1 MKRREDRPNK
11 QTQVRTMVL
20 MAVCGIVAFV
30 ALGAQLFY
38 IQILNHRDLEARATQ
53 QQLRATTVSASR
65 GTIFDAGG
73 AVMAQSASVENVFI
87 APAAMIHH
95 GDDPVLIA
103 SGLSRILD
111 VEEAMILE
119 RMENTA
125 SHYQTIRTQI
135 DRELADEV
143 RAFIAENELRS
154 VHLEPAVRRYYPR
167 GRTAS
172 HVLGFVGTEGR
183 GMGYGVE
190 GAYDRYLTGTDGRIV
205 RLTTARGID
214 MLRESYE
221 NYYSAQQ
228 GHDVHLTI
236 DAGMQQIMEKHLNQ
250 AVRDFDLQGGAFS
263 IAMNPQTGAILAMAS
278 IGDFNPNSHGRLTDE
293 QMEHL
298 SLAFP
303 DDEDAFWAA
312 VNEELHNSWRNKN
325 IGYTYEPGST
335 FKLIT
340 LAIALEEGIITADST
355 RMFYCRGYMN
365 VRGRTE
371 PLNCWRRTGH
381 GSIDLTHAMQQSCN
395 IATVELALEIGPD
408 LFWEYMV
415 AFGLFE
421 TTGIDLQG
429 EALGQVWSE
438 ESWNYF
444 IRNGNFSSLAAAS
457 FGQTFTVTPIR
468 LATAIA
474 ALSNGGSIVE
484 PFVVDRIVSQ
494 DGTVIRQNE
503 TVVRRQVVS
512 RETSEAVLAIMEATV
527 ADASRGTGRNAAV
540 EGFRV
545 GGKTG
550 TSTDTVLEAAT
561 GEKQYIVS
569 FIAAAPIESPEV
581 VILVSLSAPGPNN
594 STYVSGGQ
602 MAAPVVGRILQ
613 DILPYLGVQQ
623 RFAQGEVR
631 ANTQVPYVRHQSV
644 EEARAN
650 LEAEGFTVRV
660 QGQGD
665 RIMDQLPAG
674 GAVVATGSQVVLYLD
689 RNRTEEQV
697 AVPDVLGLTQQ
708 EAREILEGRGLY
720 VRRSGA
726 TGTHGNVIVY
736 AQSRRPAEVVNRGTV
751 IEITLLDVS
760 PGAMPTVVN

>member
-1 MKRREDRPNK
+1 MRKRTERPNK
-11 QTQVRTMVL
+11 QLLTRMMVL
-20 MAVCGIVAFV
+20 MTLCGVLAF
-30 ALGAQLFY
+30 ALLMGQLFQ
-38 IQILNHRDLEARATQ
+38 IQILNHRELEARATT
-53 QQLRATTVSASR
+53 QQLRATTVTASR
-65 GTIFDAGG
+65 GTIFDATG

-87 APAAMIHH
+87 APAGMIYHRED
-95 GDDPVLIA
+95 GAFIA
-103 SGLSRILD
+103 RELSRILD
-111 VEEAMILE
+111 VEESMILS

-125 SHYQTIRTQI
+125 SHYQTIRTQV

-143 RAFIAENELRS
+143 RAFISEHNIRS

-172 HVLGFVGTEGR
+172 HVLGFVGTDGT

-190 GAYDRYLTGTDGRIV
+190 GRYDSYLMGTDGRIV
-205 RLTTARGID
+205 RLRTAQGVD
-214 MLRESYE
+214 MLRTSYE
-221 NYYSAQQ
+221 NYYSAEP

-236 DAGMQQIMEKHLNQ
+236 DAGMQQIVEKHLNQ
-250 AVRDFDLQGGAFS
+250 AARDFDLQGGGFA

-278 IGDFNPNSHGRLTDE
+278 VNDFNPNSHGRLSDE
-293 QMEHL
+293 RMEQLRQMH
-298 SLAFP
+298 P
-303 DDEDAFWAA
+303 NDDEAMWAA
-312 VNEELHNSWRNKN
+312 VSEELHASWRNKN

-371 PLNCWRRTGH
+371 PLNCWRRQGH
-381 GSIDLTHAMQQSCN
+381 GSIDLTHSMQQSCN
-395 IATVELALEIGPD
+395 IATVELALEIGPE
-408 LFWEYMV
+408 LFFEYLV

-429 EALGQVWSE
+429 EMLGQIWSE

-468 LATAIA
+468 LVTAIS
-474 ALSNGGSIVE
+474 ALSNGGYIVE
-484 PFVVDRIVSQ
+484 PFVVDRIVAS
-494 DGTVIRQNE
+494 DGTVVSQNE
-503 TVVRRQVVS
+503 TVVRRQVIS

-550 TSTDTVLEAAT
+550 TSTDTVLEALT
-561 GEKQYIVS
+561 GEKEYIVS
-569 FIAAAPIESPEV
+569 FIAAAPIDNPEV
-581 VILVSLSAPGPNN
+581 VILVALQSPGPNN
-594 STYVSGGQ
+594 ATYVSGGQ
-602 MAAPVVGRILQ
+602 MAAPVVGRILH
-613 DILPYLGVQQ
+613 DILPYLGFQQ
-623 RFAQGEVR
+623 RFIDGQER
-631 ANTQVPYVRHQSV
+631 TNTQVPYVRHQSL
-644 EEARAN
+644 EDARAS

-660 QGQGD
+660 QGTGE
-665 RIMDQLPAG
+665 RVLDQLPAG
-674 GAVVATGSQVVLYLD
+674 GAIVTTGSQVVLYLD
-689 RNRTEEQV
+689 RTHVEEQV
-697 AVPDVLGLTQQ
+697 AVPDVLGLRHD
-708 EAREILEGRGLY
+708 EARRILEERGLY

-726 TGTHGNVIVY
+726 TATHGNVIVY
-736 AQSRRPAEVVNRGTV
+736 AQSRPAADVVNRGTV
-751 IEITLLDVS
+751 IEITLVDVS
-760 PGAMPTVVN
+760 PGASPTAAN